1 MIEVDIVIVVIA
13 IILFFFAAF
22 VIWRQQLSLNYWQ
35 NVHVMDVRYI
45 KELEEN
51 LDSIINGHGKMAQE
65 GLRALQKPMR
75 GCKK

>member
-22 VIWRQQLSLNYWQ
+22 VIWRQQMELNYLR
-35 NVHVMDVRYI
+35 NIHALDVKYM

-75 GCKK
+75 GCKR

>member
-1 MIEVDIVIVVIA
+1 MIDWILVIIAVVVFIV
-13 IILFFFAAF
+13 AAF
-22 VIWRQQLSLNYWQ
+22 VIWRQQMELNYLR
-35 NVHVMDVRYI
+35 NIHVMDVKYM

-75 GCKK
+75 GCKR